1 MGWHRWVQGRLID
14 CLGQTFTI
22 DSKFSQAFT
31 YLGIEIHQNNDRSI
45 TIDQNNYAKAIQP
58 ILLTTNQ
65 LTEKDLKIPQEGI
78 LAVQSLVGQLNW
90 LSGISRPDISFDTC
104 NISTKVNN
112 MKVQDVIELNKVVK
126 CVKNEKNQILFPTL
140 DPNTIKLVLYT
151 DVSFNNLLDSGSQ
164 GDHKIFLTNFHNKC
178 CPLIWNSSKIKRVVC
193 STLAAET
200 LALNEGCETVL
211 YLSQILGVIL
221 HLEHIF

>member
-1 MGWHRWVQGRLID
+1 
-14 CLGQTFTI
+14 
-22 DSKFSQAFT
+22 
-31 YLGIEIHQNNDRSI
+31 
-45 TIDQNNYAKAIQP
+45 
-58 ILLTTNQ
+58 
-65 LTEKDLKIPQEGI
+65 
-78 LAVQSLVGQLNW
+78 
-90 LSGISRPDISFDTC
+90 
-104 NISTKVNN
+104 

-221 HLEHIF
+221 HLEHIFFKCYLAVPQPSLGHSQGDSLTNLMLITAFVHIRLEGHREPRNHLPHR